1 MSLQRVEHYWDKTK
15 DGWPTQMPWA
25 GVPHDVLSCPT
36 PRIVESRLSIED
48 TVRRIVRDKLRQAL
62 ATDER
67 FACGYLL
74 EEESLSWELV
84 VLASVGFKYSL
95 LRELTG
101 LTFEIQRELPRGV
114 ITVLLFGRGE
124 FDENVFAS
132 RFGVGTKVK

>member
-1 MSLQRVEHYWDKTK
+1 
-15 DGWPTQMPWA
+15 
-25 GVPHDVLSCPT
+25 
-36 PRIVESRLSIED
+36 VESRLSIED